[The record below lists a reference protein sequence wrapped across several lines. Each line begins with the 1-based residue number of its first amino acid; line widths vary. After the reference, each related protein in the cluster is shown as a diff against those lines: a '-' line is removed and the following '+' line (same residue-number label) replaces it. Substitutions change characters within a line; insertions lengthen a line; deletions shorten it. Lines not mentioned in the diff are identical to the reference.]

1 MKEQKT
7 IYHLIVDKSGSMSD
21 CIDNTIIGINEQL
34 TRILKMGIEF
44 PKHEITLGLTTFND
58 LVSHHY
64 FQENPLM
71 VKKMEE
77 HSYVPGGC
85 TALLDAIG
93 STIKII
99 EREVAMSNLK
109 IPTTVVVVIITD
121 GHENASQEYNFKL
134 ISQMIRNLE
143 ATQKWIFNFIGA
155 TFDTS
160 EVAEKLSIKNENIVS
175 FTKDEMKEEVWDK
188 LSNSMNSYLV
198 KKQSGKNPSNFLED

>member
-21 CIDNTIIGINEQL
+21 CIDNTIMGFNEQL
-34 TRILKMGIEF
+34 SKIIKMGIEF
-44 PKHEITLGLTTFND
+44 PTQEITLGLTTFND

-71 VKKMEE
+71 VTKLNEKT
-77 HSYVPGGC
+77 YVPDSN

-93 STIKII
+93 ATIKII
-99 EREVAMSNLK
+99 EREVAISNLR

-121 GHENASQEYNFKL
+121 GHENASKEYNFKL
-134 ISQMIRNLE
+134 ISEMIKKLE
-143 ATQKWIFNFIGA
+143 ATEKWIFNFIGA

-160 EVAEKLSIKNENIVS
+160 EVAERLSIQNANIVS
-175 FTKDEMKEEVWDK
+175 FSKNDMKGEVWDK
-188 LSNSMNSYLV
+188 LSDSMNSYLV
-198 KKQSGKNPSNFLED
+198 KKQSGKNPSKFIEE